1 MEDGLIVSNVMS
13 IGFFFFNKEMLVSN
27 VQIYR
32 SEHVHIHTKTQLNKN
47 INGEKNININII
59 YADVQTDKI
68 N

>member
-1 MEDGLIVSNVMS
+1 M
-13 IGFFFFNKEMLVSN
+13 
-27 VQIYR
+27 QIYS
-32 SEHVHIHTKTQLNKN
+32 SEHADIHTKTHINKN

>member
-1 MEDGLIVSNVMS
+1 
-13 IGFFFFNKEMLVSN
+13 MLVSKM
-27 VQIYR
+27 QIYR
-32 SEHVHIHTKTQLNKN
+32 SEHVDIHTKTQLNKN